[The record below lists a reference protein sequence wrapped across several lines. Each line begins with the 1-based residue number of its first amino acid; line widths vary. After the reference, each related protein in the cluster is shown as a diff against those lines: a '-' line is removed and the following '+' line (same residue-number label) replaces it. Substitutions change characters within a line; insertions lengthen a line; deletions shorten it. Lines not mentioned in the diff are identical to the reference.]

1 MVVAEELVVA
11 LRSEGARE
19 TKSDLD
25 SVEASFEE
33 TSAAV
38 EDQGAELTA
47 FTSKFRG
54 ALTAA
59 VAGLAIA
66 GAGLLSQVPVI
77 GELFDGLAAI
87 IEAVAFQIDD
97 VLRPVLSP
105 ISDALFDVAAAIM
118 DAEGPMGT
126 FIGIVATVASVLAIV
141 AGVLLA
147 TGAAAGTLVPLI
159 LAGASTFATIGG
171 AILGVLGTI
180 LSLPV
185 ILAAAVAAVVAF
197 AAAYLL
203 NWRGTRDKTDA
214 FVGDIIAFVRDGFD
228 KLLGFVSSILSPF
241 ADRVLGVFD
250 DIADRVGDWASNIA
264 SDAVGYGRDII
275 MAIARGI
282 RETLSVITSPLD
294 MAADALGIDVNLG
307 GGGGGVGG
315 TRRRGGGAPTLRGM
329 ADINLDGRS
338 LSRNTGRYR
347 SDVLTRRGL

>member
-11 LRSEGARE
+11 LRSEGADE
-19 TKSDLD
+19 TKADLD
-25 SVEASFEE
+25 DVESSFES
-33 TSAAV
+33 TSSAV
-38 EDQGAELTA
+38 EDQGQELTG
-47 FTSKFRG
+47 FTAKFRG

-59 VAGLAIA
+59 VAGLAVA
-66 GAGLLSQVPVI
+66 AVGLLSQVPVI

-87 IEAVAFQIDD
+87 IEAVAFQMDG

-105 ISDALFDVAAAIM
+105 ISDALFDVSAAIM

-147 TGAAAGTLVPLI
+147 VGATASTLVPTI
-159 LAGASTFATIGG
+159 LAGASAFGTIG
-171 AILGVLGTI
+171 ASILGVLGTI

-185 ILAAAVAAVVAF
+185 VLAVAIGAF
-197 AAAYLL
+197 LAFIAAYLL

-214 FVGDIIAFVRDGFD
+214 FIGDIIDFVRGGFD

-241 ADRVLGVFD
+241 ADRVVGVFD
-250 DIADRVGDWASNIA
+250 DISGRVEDWASSLA

-275 MAIARGI
+275 QAIARGI
-282 RETLSVITSPLD
+282 RESLSVITAPLD
-294 MAADALGIDVNLG
+294 LATDALGIDLNIG
-307 GGGGGVGG
+307 GGAGSAS
-315 TRRRGGGAPTLRGM
+315 TRSRGGGAPTLRGM
-329 ADINLDGRS
+329 TDIFLDGRS